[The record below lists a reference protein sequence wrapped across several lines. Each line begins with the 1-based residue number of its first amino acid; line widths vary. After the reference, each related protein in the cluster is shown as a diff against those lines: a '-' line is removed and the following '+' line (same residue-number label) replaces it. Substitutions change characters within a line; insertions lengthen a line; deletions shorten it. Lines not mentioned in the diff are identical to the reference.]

1 MLVLSAN
8 IYIYLNSF
16 FVISLDL
23 EKVDEFYNYFKEEE
37 KLKLK
42 MNQDKLI
49 NSKVNESLNKILDNP
64 MEINLQIKIIEDE
77 SNHKS
82 DNKTLIFLSKKESK
96 EIAQKEN
103 QEENSTKNVETIGL
117 QFNGLNTDKEL
128 IDPKGETITASD
140 DSSTAKKT
148 YPLNVSVTDYTEV
161 SENSTSEQ
169 NDERPVPPP
178 VMKDKIKNPVSL
190 WPDFVQGLLI
200 NSFPEKVKCEPQTLL
215 EKIRKEKLYPKHPA
229 SQDYHLLQTPV
240 PSFLRRISLG
250 GEFVIG
256 N

>member
-1 MLVLSAN
+1 
-8 IYIYLNSF
+8 
-16 FVISLDL
+16 
-23 EKVDEFYNYFKEEE
+23 
-37 KLKLK
+37 
-42 MNQDKLI
+42 MNQDKLM

-64 MEINLQIKIIEDE
+64 MEINLNIKITEITQDE
-77 SNHKS
+77 SKYKN
-82 DNKTLIFLSKKESK
+82 DNKTLIFVSKKESK
-96 EIAQKEN
+96 ETVLKEN

-117 QFNGLNTDKEL
+117 QFNGLNTDREL

-140 DSSTAKKT
+140 DSSASKKT
-148 YPLNVSVTDYTEV
+148 YPLNVSVTDYRDV
-161 SENSTSEQ
+161 SENSSREL
-169 NDERPVPPP
+169 NEDRPIPPP
-178 VMKDKIKNPVSL
+178 VIKDKIKNPVSL

-229 SQDYHLLQTPV
+229 SQDYHLLQTPA